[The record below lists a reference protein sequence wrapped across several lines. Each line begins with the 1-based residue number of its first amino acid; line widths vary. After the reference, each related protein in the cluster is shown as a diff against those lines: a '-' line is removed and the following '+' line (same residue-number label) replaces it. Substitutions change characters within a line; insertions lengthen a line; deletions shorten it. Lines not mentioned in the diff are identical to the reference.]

1 MSEYAVVISE
11 PAERDLLGIYTYIAD
26 TLKEPQTARR
36 VYVSIKQELL
46 GLSKMP
52 ERHKVIDGSPYSEL
66 GIRKLFVENYV
77 AFYTTDKKQET
88 VSVLRILYN
97 RREWQ
102 SILFKGSDPN
112 TDS

>member
-1 MSEYAVVISE
+1 MSGYAVVISK

-36 VYVSIKQELL
+36 MYVSIKQELL
-46 GLSKMP
+46 GLSTMP
-52 ERHKVIDGSPYSEL
+52 ERHKMIDEPPYSES
-66 GIRKLFVENYV
+66 GIRKLFVENYI
-77 AFYTTDKKQET
+77 AFYIADKEQQI

-102 SILFKGSDPN
+102 SILSIP
-112 TDS
+112 SERE

>member
-36 VYVSIKQELL
+36 IYGSIKQELL
-46 GLSKMP
+46 GLSKMA
-52 ERHKVIDGSPYSEL
+52 ERHKVIDEPPYSEL
-66 GIRKLFVENYV
+66 GIRKLFVENYI
-77 AFYTTDKKQET
+77 AFYIADREQET
-88 VSVLRILYN
+88 VNVIRILYN

-102 SILFKGSDPN
+102 SILSIPLDK
-112 TDS
+112 